1 MPYRMICRYVGYFW
15 QVLSAGPKPLGS
27 LPKPRTLQLRQ
38 ISISGLPQGSA
49 EQCSVVVEVR
59 PSGSCAASGSRVFV
73 SRAVRP
79 SAPGVPGEWVGEEH
93 LLNVCMFESQLCIF
107 CD

>member
-1 MPYRMICRYVGYFW
+1 MCIVALLF
-15 QVLSAGPKPLGS
+15 
-27 LPKPRTLQLRQ
+27 
-38 ISISGLPQGSA
+38 
-49 EQCSVVVEVR
+49 
-59 PSGSCAASGSRVFV
+59 AA
-73 SRAVRP
+73 